1 MIVRIS
7 KNFVKE
13 LKKCPPDIQDDIL
26 NILEKIEK
34 AESLSQIPN
43 IKKLTGF
50 PSYYR
55 YKTGIWRVGM
65 ELIKDLIK
73 ICVIRTVLPRK
84 DIYKHFPPK

>member
-7 KNFVKE
+7 KSFVKE
-13 LKKCPPDIQDDIL
+13 LKKCPSDIREDIL
-26 NILEKIEK
+26 TTLEKIEK

-55 YKTGIWRVGM
+55 YKTGNWRVGM
-65 ELIKDLIK
+65 ELIKDIVK
-73 ICVIRTVLPRK
+73 ICIIRTVLPRK
-84 DIYKHFPPK
+84 EIYKHFPPK